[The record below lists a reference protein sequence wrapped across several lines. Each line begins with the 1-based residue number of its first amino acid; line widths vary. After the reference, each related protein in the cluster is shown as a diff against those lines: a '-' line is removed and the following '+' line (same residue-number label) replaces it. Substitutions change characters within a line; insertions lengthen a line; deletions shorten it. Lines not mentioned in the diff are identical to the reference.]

1 MEPAFRTAIIRP
13 IMALTVRQETAGR
26 CHLAVLFGGA
36 VLYAIFIART
46 AFAYKATSSARC
58 STMR

>member
-1 MEPAFRTAIIRP
+1 
-13 IMALTVRQETAGR
+13 MALTVRQETAGR